1 MKKILPNLV
10 FIQEECDEKYELIK
24 AGICP
29 ACGEKDKGTQDPVM
43 WEVKKLPEYLGIE
56 LFCTDCKTEFD
67 ICYELKP
74 ILIQS
79 FKVDEE

>member
-10 FIQEECDEKYELIK
+10 FIEEECEVKYELLK

-29 ACGEKDKGTQDPVM
+29 VCGEKDKGKQDPVI

-56 LFCTDCKTEFD
+56 LSCTDCKTIFD
-67 ICYELKP
+67 ICYQLKP
-74 ILIQS
+74 ILIES
-79 FKVDEE
+79 FTDDEE